1 MNNDEINNN
10 IIKTYNKYGTYK
22 SLLKDIKIITYFMN
36 HPNQEIRQKTI
47 FQYFSKWSKKTVI
60 RHLNKLIKQDLLKKS
75 LQFNGT
81 YIYKPEYI
89 KDKLEDMEI
98 LARTILGDEI
108 FELSIKSYITKQK
121 LMENDIN
128 GYESYVGQSINKNQY
143 GNYNRYR

>member
-47 FQYFSKWSKKTVI
+47 LEHFSKWSEKTVI
-60 RHLNKLIKQDLLKKS
+60 RHLKKLIKQNLLKESQK
-75 LQFNGT
+75 FNGT

-89 KDKLEDMEI
+89 KNSLEDMEM
-98 LARTILGDEI
+98 LARTILSDEI

-121 LMENDIN
+121 QIENDN
-128 GYESYVGQSINKNQY
+128 NEYEQYLEKTINKKQY
-143 GNYNRYR
+143 RHYPHY